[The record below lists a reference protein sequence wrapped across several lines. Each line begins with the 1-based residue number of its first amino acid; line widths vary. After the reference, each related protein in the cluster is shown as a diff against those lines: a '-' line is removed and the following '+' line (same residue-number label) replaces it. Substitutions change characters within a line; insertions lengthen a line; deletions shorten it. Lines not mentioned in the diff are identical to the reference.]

1 MLYGKSMRLVLGAA
15 LSFVL
20 FAGLGVAQG
29 TTEAA
34 EIQWFGQSALKIT
47 TPGGKVIMIDP
58 FITKNPK
65 TPKELKDLKKLG
77 KVDLVMIT
85 HGHGDHVGDSVA
97 IAKMN
102 NAKIVLNADMG
113 RTFAT
118 VGWIGIKQLVRINK
132 SGPVKPLG
140 SDITITMVRA
150 EHSSEVVYKDGGGKM
165 SMEPGGEPAGYIIKL
180 EDGYTIYHA
189 GDTGVFGDMKFIAE
203 YYKPDVAFLPIGGW
217 FTMDPVHAAWAV
229 KNLLKTKT
237 VVPIHYGTFG
247 LLKGTPAEFKAA
259 LGDSPTNVVV
269 MKLGE
274 TRTFK

>member
-269 MKLGE
+269 MKLG
-274 TRTFK
+274 

>member
-1 MLYGKSMRLVLGAA
+1 MAMLKNPIIALAAAVLAVAGTMAVGAA
-15 LSFVL
+15 
-20 FAGLGVAQG
+20 
-29 TTEAA
+29 EAV

-102 NAKIVLNADMG
+102 GAKILLNADLG
-113 RTFAT
+113 RSF
-118 VGWIGIKQLVRINK
+118 VYNGWMDMKQLVRINM
-132 SGPVKPLG
+132 SGPVRPIG
-140 SDITITMVRA
+140 GGITITMVTA
-150 EHSSEVVYKDGGGKM
+150 VHSSGVVYKDGEKTTLV
-165 SMEPGGEPAGYIIKL
+165 PGGEPAGYIIKL

-189 GDTGVFGDMKFIAE
+189 GDTGVFGDMKFIGE
-203 YYKPDVAFLPIGGW
+203 YYKPDLAFLPIGGW
-217 FTMDPVHAAWAV
+217 FTMDPAHAAYAV
-229 KNLLKTKT
+229 KTLLKTKT
-237 VVPIHYGTFG
+237 VVPIHYGTYG

-259 LGDSPTNVVV
+259 LGSFPTNVVV
-269 MKLGE
+269 MKPGE

>member
-1 MLYGKSMRLVLGAA
+1 MFIRKIMGAVSALAFLLV
-15 LSFVL
+15 
-20 FAGLGVAQG
+20 AGIGSPQ
-29 TTEAA
+29 AA

-47 TPGGKVIMIDP
+47 TPGGKVIMVDP

-65 TPKELKDLKKLG
+65 TPKELKDLSKLG

-97 IAKMN
+97 IAKAN

-118 VGWIGIKQLVRINK
+118 IGWIGMKQLVRINK
-132 SGPVKPLG
+132 SGPVTPLG
-140 SDITITMVRA
+140 PGITITMVHA
-150 EHSSEVVYKDGGGKM
+150 EHSSEVSYKNDGGKDTMG
-165 SMEPGGEPAGYIIKL
+165 PGGEPAGYILKL
-180 EDGYTIYHA
+180 EDGYTIYLA

-217 FTMDPVHAAWAV
+217 FTMDPVHAAYAV

-247 LLKGTPAEFKAA
+247 ALKGTPAEFKAA
-259 LGDSPTNVVV
+259 LGNFPTNVVD